1 MYLTQHEDFDFYGG
15 KDFILRSKLIT
26 SERGIIR
33 KKGGHF
39 ILRQSP
45 LNLELYLKKDI
56 LRDCCAADGQIEFSC
71 Q

>member
-45 LNLELYLKKDI
+45 LN
-56 LRDCCAADGQIEFSC
+56 
-71 Q
+71 